1 MDVKNKLEDYTE
13 AEFLAFARKICNAD
27 YETETEAN
35 DAVREFVRLSE
46 HPDGTDI
53 IFYPNSNQEDTPEG
67 LVKEIKKWRAE
78 NGKPGFKK

>member
-46 HPDGTDI
+46 H
-53 IFYPNSNQEDTPEG
+53 
-67 LVKEIKKWRAE
+67 
-78 NGKPGFKK
+78 